1 MATVR
6 VRLFASLR
14 EQAGWSEQL
23 VTVQAAEATPLSL
36 WQQLQLPSG
45 GAGNTI
51 GTVEDGWNENG
62 LAASVGPPSETGT
75 DLGWPE
81 GIRVAINQAFAAL
94 DSPLADGDELAYLP
108 PISGG

>member
-1 MATVR
+1 MSRGEPVDEAMATVR

-45 GAGNTI
+45 GAGNTM
-51 GTVEDGWNENG
+51 
-62 LAASVGPPSETGT
+62 TGT